1 MREPTGELA
10 SDADETAL
18 VARAQRGDAT
28 AFDSLVRRHLPGAL
42 VAAERLLGDHSDA
55 EDLVQDAFLRALDR
69 LPLLDPQRPFGPWFF
84 TLLRN
89 LGINQLRAR
98 RVRHTEPEPLDAA
111 SSDALP
117 DDALIRTEVRE
128 RFQKALETL
137 TPRQREIVMLFEV
150 EGWKGA
156 EIAEHLGL
164 TPENVRWHLHQAK
177 KSLRVALAPLRDED
191 LI

>member
-1 MREPTGELA
+1 MREPTRELA

-18 VARAQRGDAT
+18 VGRARRGDPA
-28 AFDSLVRRHLPGAL
+28 AFDALVRRHLPGAL
-42 VAAERLLGDHSDA
+42 VAAERLLGDRADA

-69 LPLLDPQRPFGPWFF
+69 LPLLDPNRPFGPWFF

-98 RVRHTEPEPLDAA
+98 KVRYTEPELPDAA

-117 DDALIRTEVRE
+117 DEQAINSEVRE
-128 RFQKALETL
+128 RFAQALAAL
-137 TPRQREIVMLFEV
+137 PPRQKEIVMLFDV
-150 EGWKGA
+150 DGWKGV

-164 TPENVRWHLHQAK
+164 TPENVRWHLHQAR
-177 KSLRVALAPLRDED
+177 KSLRMALAPLQD
-191 LI
+191 

>member
-1 MREPTGELA
+1 MREPTRESA
-10 SDADETAL
+10 TDAEETAL
-18 VARAQRGDAT
+18 VDRARRGDPA
-28 AFDSLVRRHLPGAL
+28 AFDALVRRHLPGAL
-42 VAAERLLGDHSDA
+42 VAAERLLGDRADA

-69 LPLLDPQRPFGPWFF
+69 LPLLDPNRPFGPWFY

-98 RVRHTEPEPLDAA
+98 KVRYTEPEQLDAA

-117 DDALIRTEVRE
+117 DEEMVRAEVRE
-128 RFQKALETL
+128 RLDVALAAL

-177 KSLRVALAPLRDED
+177 KSLRVTLAPLRDQGTT
-191 LI
+191 

>member
-1 MREPTGELA
+1 MREATREPAT
-10 SDADETAL
+10 DAEETAL
-18 VARAQRGDAT
+18 VDRATRGDPA
-28 AFDSLVRRHLPGAL
+28 AFDALVRRHLPGAL
-42 VAAERLLGDHSDA
+42 VAAERLLGDRADA

-69 LPLLDPQRPFGPWFF
+69 LPLLDPNRPFGPWFF

-89 LGINQLRAR
+89 LGINQLRAK
-98 RVRHTEPEPLDAA
+98 RVRHTEPELLDAA
-111 SSDALP
+111 SPDALP
-117 DDALIRTEVRE
+117 DEEMERAEVRE
-128 RFQKALETL
+128 RFDAALAAL

-177 KSLRVALAPLRDED
+177 KSLRVSLHPLRDQGT
-191 LI
+191 L

>member
-1 MREPTGELA
+1 MREPTREPA

-18 VARAQRGDAT
+18 VRRAQRGDSA
-28 AFDSLVRRHLPGAL
+28 AFDALVRRHLPGAL
-42 VAAERLLGDHSDA
+42 AAAERLLGERSDA
-55 EDLVQDAFLRALDR
+55 EDLVQDAFLRAMDR
-69 LPLLDPQRPFGPWFF
+69 LPLLDPERPFGPWFF

-98 RVRHTEPEPLDAA
+98 KVRHTEPELLDAT
-111 SSDALP
+111 SPDALP
-117 DDALIRTEVRE
+117 DEVLVRTEVRE
-128 RFQKALETL
+128 RFDAALAAL

-156 EIAEHLGL
+156 EIATHLGL

-177 KSLRVALAPLRDED
+177 KSLRTALAPLRNEESQ
-191 LI
+191 

>member
-1 MREPTGELA
+1 MREPTRESA
-10 SDADETAL
+10 ADAEETAL
-18 VARAQRGDAT
+18 VERARRGDPA
-28 AFDSLVRRHLPGAL
+28 AFDALVGRHLPGAL
-42 VAAERLLGDHSDA
+42 VAAERLLGDRADA

-69 LPLLDPQRPFGPWFF
+69 LTLLDPNRPFGPWFF

-98 RVRHTEPEPLDAA
+98 RVRYTEPERLDAA

-117 DDALIRTEVRE
+117 DEEMMRAEVRE
-128 RFQKALETL
+128 RFDAALSAL
-137 TPRQREIVMLFEV
+137 TSRQREIVMLFEV

-177 KSLRVALAPLRDED
+177 KSLRVSLSSLRD
-191 LI
+191 

>member
-1 MREPTGELA
+1 MREPTREPA
-10 SDADETAL
+10 TDAEETAL
-18 VARAQRGDAT
+18 VDRATRGDPA
-28 AFDSLVRRHLPGAL
+28 AFDALVRRHLPGAL
-42 VAAERLLGDHSDA
+42 VAAERLLGDRADA

-69 LPLLDPQRPFGPWFF
+69 LPLLDPNRPFGPWFF

-89 LGINQLRAR
+89 LGINQLRAK
-98 RVRHTEPEPLDAA
+98 RVRHTEPELLDAA
-111 SSDALP
+111 SPDALP
-117 DDALIRTEVRE
+117 DEEMERAEVRE
-128 RFQKALETL
+128 RFDAALAVL

-177 KSLRVALAPLRDED
+177 KSLRVSLSTLRDEGT
-191 LI
+191 L

>member
-1 MREPTGELA
+1 MREPTREPVT
-10 SDADETAL
+10 DAEETAL
-18 VARAQRGDAT
+18 VDRATRGDPS
-28 AFDSLVRRHLPGAL
+28 AFDALVRRHLPGAL
-42 VAAERLLGDHSDA
+42 VAAERLLGDRADA

-69 LPLLDPQRPFGPWFF
+69 LPLLDPGRPFGPWFF

-89 LGINQLRAR
+89 LGINQLRAK
-98 RVRHTEPEPLDAA
+98 RVRHTEPELLDAA
-111 SSDALP
+111 SPDALP
-117 DDALIRTEVRE
+117 DEEMERAEVRE
-128 RFQKALETL
+128 RFDAALAAL

-177 KSLRVALAPLRDED
+177 KSLRVSLSTLRDEGT
-191 LI
+191 L

>member
-1 MREPTGELA
+1 MRESTREPAT
-10 SDADETAL
+10 DAEETAL
-18 VARAQRGDAT
+18 VDRATRGDLT
-28 AFDSLVRRHLPGAL
+28 AFDALVRRHLPGAL
-42 VAAERLLGDHSDA
+42 VAAERLLGDRADA

-69 LPLLDPQRPFGPWFF
+69 LPQLDPNRPFGPWFF

-89 LGINQLRAR
+89 LGINQLRAK
-98 RVRHTEPEPLDAA
+98 RVRYTEPEKLDAA
-111 SSDALP
+111 SADAQP
-117 DDALIRTEVRE
+117 DEEVLRGEVRE
-128 RFQKALETL
+128 RFDAALAAL

-177 KSLRVALAPLRDED
+177 KSLRVSLQPLRDQGT
-191 LI
+191 I

>member
-1 MREPTGELA
+1 MREPTRESA
-10 SDADETAL
+10 ADAEETAL
-18 VARAQRGDAT
+18 VDRARRGDPA
-28 AFDSLVRRHLPGAL
+28 AFDALVRRHLPGAL
-42 VAAERLLGDHSDA
+42 VAAERLMGDRSDA

-69 LPLLDPQRPFGPWFF
+69 LPLLDPTRPFGPWFF

-98 RVRHTEPEPLDAA
+98 KVRYTEPESLNAA

-117 DDALIRTEVRE
+117 DEEMVRAEVRE
-128 RFQKALETL
+128 RFDAALAAL

-177 KSLRVALAPLRDED
+177 KSLRVSLAPLRDQGTT
-191 LI
+191 

>member
-1 MREPTGELA
+1 MREPTREPA
-10 SDADETAL
+10 TDAEETAL
-18 VARAQRGDAT
+18 VDRATRGDPA
-28 AFDSLVRRHLPGAL
+28 AFDALVRRHLPGAL
-42 VAAERLLGDHSDA
+42 VAAERLLGDRADA

-69 LPLLDPQRPFGPWFF
+69 LPLLDPNRPFGPWFF

-89 LGINQLRAR
+89 LGINQLRAK
-98 RVRHTEPEPLDAA
+98 RVRHTEPELLDAA
-111 SSDALP
+111 SPDVLP
-117 DDALIRTEVRE
+117 DEEMERAEVRE
-128 RFQKALETL
+128 RFDAALAAL

-177 KSLRVALAPLRDED
+177 KSLRVSLSTLRDEGT
-191 LI
+191 L

>member
-1 MREPTGELA
+1 MRELTRDPA

-18 VARAQRGDAT
+18 VARARRGDPA
-28 AFDSLVRRHLPGAL
+28 AFDALVRRHLPGAL
-42 VAAERLLGDHSDA
+42 VAAERLLGDRTEA

-69 LPLLDPQRPFGPWFF
+69 IPLLDPDRPFGPWFF

-98 RVRHTEPEPLDAA
+98 RVRHTEPEALDAA
-111 SSDALP
+111 SPDALP
-117 DDALIRTEVRE
+117 DEALIRKEVRE
-128 RFQKALETL
+128 RFDAALAAL

-150 EGWKGA
+150 EGWKGV

-164 TPENVRWHLHQAK
+164 TPENVRWHLHQAM
-177 KSLRVALAPLRDED
+177 KSLRMSLAPLRDEG
-191 LI
+191 IT

>member
-1 MREPTGELA
+1 MREPTREPA
-10 SDADETAL
+10 TDAEETAL
-18 VARAQRGDAT
+18 VDRATRGDPA
-28 AFDSLVRRHLPGAL
+28 AFDALVRRHLPGAL
-42 VAAERLLGDHSDA
+42 VAAERLLGDWADA

-69 LPLLDPQRPFGPWFF
+69 LPLLDPNRPFGPWFF

-89 LGINQLRAR
+89 LGINQLRAK
-98 RVRHTEPEPLDAA
+98 RVRHTEPELLDAA
-111 SSDALP
+111 SPDALP
-117 DDALIRTEVRE
+117 DEEMERAEVRE
-128 RFQKALETL
+128 RFDAALAAL

-177 KSLRVALAPLRDED
+177 KSLRVSLSTLRDEGT
-191 LI
+191 L

>member
-1 MREPTGELA
+1 MRDSTRESAT
-10 SDADETAL
+10 DVNETAL
-18 VARAQRGDAT
+18 VARATRGDAA
-28 AFDSLVRRHLPGAL
+28 AFDALVRRHLPGAL
-42 VAAERLLGDHSDA
+42 IAAERLLGERADA

-69 LPLLDPQRPFGPWFF
+69 LPLLDPNRPFGPWFY

-98 RVRHTEPEPLDAA
+98 RVRQTEPE
-111 SSDALP
+111 LP
-117 DDALIRTEVRE
+117 DAISTNERPDEAVMNAEMRE
-128 RFQKALETL
+128 RFDEALAAL

-150 EGWKGA
+150 EGWKGV

-177 KSLRVALAPLRDED
+177 KLLRVALQSLRDEGTP
-191 LI
+191 

>member
-1 MREPTGELA
+1 MREPTREPA
-10 SDADETAL
+10 TDAEETAL
-18 VARAQRGDAT
+18 VDRATRGDPA
-28 AFDSLVRRHLPGAL
+28 AFDALVRRHLPGAL
-42 VAAERLLGDHSDA
+42 VAAERLLGDRADA

-69 LPLLDPQRPFGPWFF
+69 LPLLDPNRPFGPWFF

-89 LGINQLRAR
+89 LGINQLRAK
-98 RVRHTEPEPLDAA
+98 RVRHTEPELLDAA
-111 SSDALP
+111 SPDARP
-117 DDALIRTEVRE
+117 DEEMERAEVRE
-128 RFQKALETL
+128 RFDAALAAL

-177 KSLRVALAPLRDED
+177 KSLRVSLSTLRDEGTS
-191 LI
+191 

>member
-1 MREPTGELA
+1 MREPTREQA
-10 SDADETAL
+10 TDADEMAL
-18 VARAQRGDAT
+18 VARARRGDHA
-28 AFDSLVRRHLPGAL
+28 AFDALVRRHLPGAL
-42 VAAERLLGDHSDA
+42 VAAERLLGDHADA

-69 LPLLDPQRPFGPWFF
+69 LPLLDPGRPFGPWFF

-98 RVRHTEPEPLDAA
+98 KVRHTEPEPLDAA
-111 SSDALP
+111 STDATP
-117 DDALIRTEVRE
+117 DEALIRSEVRT
-128 RFQKALETL
+128 RFDAALAAL

-150 EGWKGA
+150 EGWKGV

-177 KSLRVALAPLRDED
+177 KILRTALAPLRDEGT
-191 LI
+191 

>member
-1 MREPTGELA
+1 MREPTREPA
-10 SDADETAL
+10 PDADETAL
-18 VARAQRGDAT
+18 VGRAQRGDPA
-28 AFDSLVRRHLPGAL
+28 AFDALVRRHLPGAL
-42 VAAERLLGDHSDA
+42 VAAERLLGDRSDA

-69 LPLLDPQRPFGPWFF
+69 LPLLDPGRPFGPWFF

-98 RVRHTEPEPLDAA
+98 KVRHTEPEMLDAV
-111 SSDALP
+111 SPDAPP
-117 DDALIRTEVRE
+117 DEVLVRTEVRE
-128 RFQKALETL
+128 RFDAALAAL

-177 KSLRVALAPLRDED
+177 KSLRAALAPLRNEGST
-191 LI
+191 

>member
-1 MREPTGELA
+1 MREPTREPA
-10 SDADETAL
+10 TDAEETAL
-18 VARAQRGDAT
+18 VDRATRGDPA
-28 AFDSLVRRHLPGAL
+28 AFDALVRRHLPGAL
-42 VAAERLLGDHSDA
+42 VAAERLLGDRADA

-69 LPLLDPQRPFGPWFF
+69 LPLLDPNRPFGPWFF

-89 LGINQLRAR
+89 LGINQLRAK
-98 RVRHTEPEPLDAA
+98 RVRHTEPELLDAA
-111 SSDALP
+111 SPDALP
-117 DDALIRTEVRE
+117 DEEMERAEVRE
-128 RFQKALETL
+128 RFDAALAAL

-177 KSLRVALAPLRDED
+177 KSLRVSLSTLRDEGT
-191 LI
+191 L

>member
-1 MREPTGELA
+1 MRESTRESA
-10 SDADETAL
+10 TDAEETAL
-18 VARAQRGDAT
+18 VDRARRGDPA
-28 AFDSLVRRHLPGAL
+28 AFDALVRRHLPGAL
-42 VAAERLLGDHSDA
+42 VAAERLLGDRSDA

-69 LPLLDPQRPFGPWFF
+69 LPLLDPNRPFGPWFY

-98 RVRHTEPEPLDAA
+98 KVRYTEPEQLDAA
-111 SSDALP
+111 SPDALP
-117 DDALIRTEVRE
+117 DEEMVRAEVRE
-128 RFQKALETL
+128 RFDAALSAL

-177 KSLRVALAPLRDED
+177 KSLRVSLAPLRDQGAS
-191 LI
+191 

>member
-1 MREPTGELA
+1 MREPTRELA

-98 RVRHTEPEPLDAA
+98 RVRHTEPEPPDAA

-191 LI
+191 LT

>member
-1 MREPTGELA
+1 MREPTREPA
-10 SDADETAL
+10 TDAEETAL
-18 VARAQRGDAT
+18 VDRATRGDPS
-28 AFDSLVRRHLPGAL
+28 AFDALVRRHLPGAL
-42 VAAERLLGDHSDA
+42 VAAERLLGDRADA

-69 LPLLDPQRPFGPWFF
+69 LPLLDPGRPFGPWFF

-89 LGINQLRAR
+89 LGINQLRAK
-98 RVRHTEPEPLDAA
+98 RVRHTEPELLDAA
-111 SSDALP
+111 SMDARP
-117 DDALIRTEVRE
+117 DEEMERAEVRE
-128 RFQKALETL
+128 RFDAALAAL

-177 KSLRVALAPLRDED
+177 KSLRVSLSTLRDEGT
-191 LI
+191 L

>member
-1 MREPTGELA
+1 MREPTREPA
-10 SDADETAL
+10 SDADDSAL
-18 VARAQRGDAT
+18 VRRAQRGDLT
-28 AFDSLVRRHLPGAL
+28 AFDALVRRHLPGAL
-42 VAAERLLGDHSDA
+42 VAAERLLGERTDA

-69 LPLLDPQRPFGPWFF
+69 LPLLDPGRPFGPWFF

-98 RVRHTEPEPLDAA
+98 KVRHMEPEKLDAL
-111 SSDALP
+111 SPDAAP
-117 DDALIRTEVRE
+117 DEALIRAEVRE
-128 RFQKALETL
+128 RFNAALAAL

-177 KSLRVALAPLRDED
+177 KSLRAALAPLRSED
-191 LI
+191 TQ

>member
-1 MREPTGELA
+1 MRESTREPAT
-10 SDADETAL
+10 DAEETAL
-18 VARAQRGDAT
+18 VDRATRGDPA
-28 AFDSLVRRHLPGAL
+28 AFDALVRRHLPGAL
-42 VAAERLLGDHSDA
+42 VAAERLLGDRADA

-69 LPLLDPQRPFGPWFF
+69 LPLLDPNRPFGPWFF

-89 LGINQLRAR
+89 LGINQLRAK
-98 RVRHTEPEPLDAA
+98 RVRYTEPEQLDAA
-111 SSDALP
+111 SPDALP
-117 DDALIRTEVRE
+117 DEEMVRAEVRE
-128 RFQKALETL
+128 RFDAALAAL

-177 KSLRVALAPLRDED
+177 KSLRVSLSALRDQGNS
-191 LI
+191 

>member
-1 MREPTGELA
+1 MREPTRELA
-10 SDADETAL
+10 TDAEEAAL
-18 VARAQRGDAT
+18 VDRARRGDPA
-28 AFDSLVRRHLPGAL
+28 AFDALVRRHLPGAL
-42 VAAERLLGDHSDA
+42 VAAERLLGDRADA

-69 LPLLDPQRPFGPWFF
+69 LRLLDPNRPFGPWFY

-98 RVRHTEPEPLDAA
+98 KVRYTEPEKLDAA

-117 DDALIRTEVRE
+117 DEEMVRTEVRE
-128 RFQKALETL
+128 RFDAALAAL

-177 KSLRVALAPLRDED
+177 KSLRVSLAPLRDQGAS
-191 LI
+191 

>member
-1 MREPTGELA
+1 MREPTREPVT
-10 SDADETAL
+10 DADETAL
-18 VARAQRGDAT
+18 VARARRGDVT
-28 AFDSLVRRHLPGAL
+28 AFDALVRRHLPGAL
-42 VAAERLLGDHSDA
+42 VAAERLVGDRSDA

-69 LPLLDPQRPFGPWFF
+69 LPLLDPARSFGPWFF

-89 LGINQLRAR
+89 QGINQLRAKK
-98 RVRHTEPEPLDAA
+98 VRYTEPEPFDAA

-117 DDALIRTEVRE
+117 DEEMERTEVRE
-128 RFQKALETL
+128 RFDAALSAL

-150 EGWKGA
+150 EGWKGS

-177 KSLRVALAPLRDED
+177 KSLRVALAPLRDEGD
-191 LI
+191 A

>member
-1 MREPTGELA
+1 MREPTREPA
-10 SDADETAL
+10 TDAEETAL
-18 VARAQRGDAT
+18 VDRATRGDPA
-28 AFDSLVRRHLPGAL
+28 AFDALVRRHLPGAL
-42 VAAERLLGDHSDA
+42 VAAERLLGDRADA

-69 LPLLDPQRPFGPWFF
+69 LPLLDPGRPFGPWFF

-89 LGINQLRAR
+89 LGINQLRAK
-98 RVRHTEPEPLDAA
+98 RVRHTEPELLDAA
-111 SSDALP
+111 SADALP
-117 DDALIRTEVRE
+117 DEEMERAEVRE
-128 RFQKALETL
+128 RFDAALAAL

-177 KSLRVALAPLRDED
+177 KSLRVSLSTLRDEGTS
-191 LI
+191 

>member
-1 MREPTGELA
+1 MREPTRESA
-10 SDADETAL
+10 TDAEETAL
-18 VARAQRGDAT
+18 VERARRGDPA
-28 AFDSLVRRHLPGAL
+28 AFDALVRRHLPGAL
-42 VAAERLLGDHSDA
+42 VAAERLLGDRADA

-69 LPLLDPQRPFGPWFF
+69 LPLLDPNRPFGPWFY

-98 RVRHTEPEPLDAA
+98 KVRYTEPEKLDAA
-111 SSDALP
+111 SPDALP
-117 DDALIRTEVRE
+117 DEEMVRTEVRE
-128 RFQKALETL
+128 RFDAALAAL

-177 KSLRVALAPLRDED
+177 KSLRVSLAPLRNPGAS
-191 LI
+191 

>member
-1 MREPTGELA
+1 MRESTREPA
-10 SDADETAL
+10 ADAEETAL
-18 VARAQRGDAT
+18 VARARRGDPA
-28 AFDSLVRRHLPGAL
+28 AFDALVRRHLPGAL
-42 VAAERLLGDHSDA
+42 VAAERLLGDRAEA

-69 LPLLDPQRPFGPWFF
+69 IPLLDPNRPFGPWFF

-98 RVRHTEPEPLDAA
+98 RVRQTEPEPLDAA
-111 SSDALP
+111 SPDALP
-117 DDALIRTEVRE
+117 DEVLIRKEVRE
-128 RFQKALETL
+128 RFDAALAAL

-150 EGWKGA
+150 EGWKGV

-177 KSLRVALAPLRDED
+177 KSLRATLAPLRDEGTT
-191 LI
+191 

>member
-1 MREPTGELA
+1 MRESTRESA
-10 SDADETAL
+10 IDAEETAL
-18 VARAQRGDAT
+18 VDRATRGDPT
-28 AFDSLVRRHLPGAL
+28 AFDALVRRHLPGAL
-42 VAAERLLGDHSDA
+42 VAAERLLGDRADA

-69 LPLLDPQRPFGPWFF
+69 LPQLDPNRPFGPWFF

-89 LGINQLRAR
+89 LGINLLRAK
-98 RVRHTEPEPLDAA
+98 RVRYTEPEKLDAA
-111 SSDALP
+111 SPDAQP
-117 DDALIRTEVRE
+117 DEHVMRGEVRE
-128 RFQKALETL
+128 RFDAALAAL

-177 KSLRVALAPLRDED
+177 KSLRVSLQPLRDQGT
-191 LI
+191 L